1 MASSRKYD
9 FGTDGEK
16 ALEALLNALGG
27 QRIQSKERIIK
38 ELKRTDIESWEN
50 PVRYT
55 QITKTRYTFWG
66 ISKFLRLYTW
76 TDVFVVEMDLSK
88 EDKLYNYISKQYRRG
103 AEGMFEFEK
112 DDNCIVAYD

>member
-16 ALEALLNALGG
+16 ALEALLNVLGG
-27 QRIQSKERIIK
+27 QRIQLKEKIIE
-38 ELKRTDIESWEN
+38 ELKRTDLEWN
-50 PVRYT
+50 PIRYT
-55 QITKTRYTFWG
+55 QIAKTRYTFWG
-66 ISKFLRLYTW
+66 IGRLVHLYTIS
-76 TDVFVVEMDLSK
+76 DVFVVEMDLSR
-88 EDKLYNYISKQYRRG
+88 EDSLYDYISKQYRRG